1 MLITDTTV
9 SVTKIFKPMIFGGVL
24 AGVTILSVTLFPTDK
39 AIDLLAMLLAII
51 GAIYIGFALSDRRQ
65 KELWIELAAAAVTIS
80 LAVAGLW
87 VSPGFL
93 VIGYMFHGAWD
104 IGHHPR
110 LIQTR
115 IVGWYPPACVVY
127 DWIIAAFILVWW
139 SGNFFQ

>member
-65 KELWIELAAAAVTIS
+65 S
-80 LAVAGLW
+80 
-87 VSPGFL
+87 
-93 VIGYMFHGAWD
+93 HGK
-104 IGHHPR
+104 G
-110 LIQTR
+110 
-115 IVGWYPPACVVY
+115 
-127 DWIIAAFILVWW
+127 
-139 SGNFFQ
+139 